1 MIKSARQLFDTI
13 GEKFASQFARLLLRG
28 DQHSGYAPSQY
39 GSVEQQGEHFLSIKT
54 ATAETKGI
62 VAGGSAHICLIG
74 VALAIFAI
82 LGGMKSSIMI
92 LGLGVGFGGL
102 TIGFLWEIYRPFPLP
117 IIFNRR
123 AQEIYYDLNGK
134 LYHIPWE
141 GIEAVAYEYRNVN
154 QYAGSMTHANLD
166 LILQRFADPEDR
178 IVLNIGGHTSGKHVA
193 TLAAL
198 WEYLRAYM
206 NEGPWFDEEG
216 QHTPHKTPFIREQL
230 NKSGFT
236 MRDNLKNARQRL
248 TEAKREENG
257 LVGAARGVLLSAY
270 VFHPMSVMENVTYRI
285 CRDRSDK
292 QWPEV
297 VRERLDP
304 NGPTTRLIDIEG
316 ELAARLKAEKDARIK
331 AQNAALH
338 PNQTND

>member
-13 GEKFASQFARLLLRG
+13 GEKFASQFPRLLLRG
-28 DQHSGYAPSQY
+28 DQHSGHAPSQY
-39 GSVEQQGEHFLSIKT
+39 GSVEQQGDRYLSIKT
-54 ATAETKGI
+54 ATAEAKGI
-62 VAGGSAHICLIG
+62 PA
-74 VALAIFAI
+74 
-82 LGGMKSSIMI
+82 
-92 LGLGVGFGGL
+92 GVGAFGVTGGAAL
-102 TIGFLWEIYRPFPLP
+102 SASVIFTGMSPMSALFPLLIAIALFVLIFIWELYRPFPLP

-123 AQEIYYDLNGK
+123 TQEIYYDLNGK

>member
-13 GEKFASQFARLLLRG
+13 GEKFASQFPRLLLRG
-28 DQHSGYAPSQY
+28 DHHSGYAPSQY
-39 GSVEQQGEHFLSIKT
+39 GSVEQQGDRYLRIKT
-54 ATAETKGI
+54 ATAESKGI
-62 VAGGSAHICLIG
+62 AA
-74 VALAIFAI
+74 
-82 LGGMKSSIMI
+82 
-92 LGLGVGFGGL
+92 GVGAVGFCIGLCWTFVGLVVGAGILDLLPFLIIGSGMLLLLFG
-102 TIGFLWEIYRPFPLP
+102 WELYRPFPLP

-123 AQEIYYDLNGK
+123 TQEIYYDLNGK

-178 IVLNIGGHTSGKHVA
+178 IILNIGGHTSGKHVA

-216 QHTPHKTPFIREQL
+216 RHTPQKTAFIREQL
-230 NKSGFT
+230 RKSGFT
-236 MRDNLKNARQRL
+236 MRDQLKH
-248 TEAKREENG
+248 AKQQLAKAKQNKER
-257 LVGAARGVLLSAY
+257 VGAARGALWSAY
-270 VFHPMSVMENVTYRI
+270 VFHPMWFTQDMTYRI
-285 CRDRSDK
+285 CRSRSGK

-331 AQNAALH
+331 AQNAALY

>member
-1 MIKSARQLFDTI
+1 MIKSARQLFNDI
-13 GEKFASQFARLLLRG
+13 GEKVASQFPRFLLRG
-28 DQHSGYAPSQY
+28 DHNSGYAPNQY
-39 GSVEQQGEHFLSIKT
+39 GSVEQHGDFYLSIKT
-54 ATAETKGI
+54 ATAESKGI
-62 VAGGSAHICLIG
+62 PSG
-74 VALAIFAI
+74 VAAFGVTGTFVVSLIVWVFGVPFYEGLWLMGLPLIFFI
-82 LGGMKSSIMI
+82 LLFS
-92 LGLGVGFGGL
+92 
-102 TIGFLWEIYRPFPLP
+102 WELYRPFPLP

-123 AQEIYYDLNGK
+123 TQEIYYDLNGK

-178 IVLNIGGHTSGKHVA
+178 IILNVGGHTSGKRA
-193 TLAAL
+193 ETLASL

-216 QHTPHKTPFIREQL
+216 RHAPQKTPFIREQL

-236 MRDNLKNARQRL
+236 MRGQLNH
-248 TEAKREENG
+248 AKEQLAKAKQSDGR
-257 LVGAARGVLLSAY
+257 VGAARGALWNAY
-270 VFHPMSVMENVTYRI
+270 AFHPMWFTQDMTYRI
-285 CRDRSDK
+285 CRSRSVK

-304 NGPTTRLIDIEG
+304 NGPATRLIDIEG
-316 ELAARLKAEKDARIK
+316 DLAAKFKAEKGARIK
-331 AQNAALH
+331 AQNAALY
-338 PNQTND
+338 PNRAND